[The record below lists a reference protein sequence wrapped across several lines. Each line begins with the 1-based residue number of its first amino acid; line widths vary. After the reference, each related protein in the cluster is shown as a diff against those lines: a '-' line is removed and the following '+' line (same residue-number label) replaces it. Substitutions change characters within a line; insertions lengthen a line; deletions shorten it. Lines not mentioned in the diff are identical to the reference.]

1 MHNHAAMKHLYIFD
15 LPSKS
20 ANNGIG
26 TYIKQ
31 LVEMVRSWKD
41 FQVSMIMLQANTEI
55 FFVGHYKGIEHFF
68 FPKSSSAYYQDTAEE
83 VCSALGCHIDD
94 SKETIF
100 LLNYAPCEKL
110 LAALKK
116 TFPESTNIFVI
127 HDMSWTKPFMG
138 NVDAFKVF
146 ACRKDKAVEQEKLWG
161 IFLREKEQFAIA
173 DKVVCLCE
181 DTQDLLA
188 TVYQVPKEKI
198 FLIPNGI
205 KAKRSLPLEAKR
217 RIRKAKHIDDE
228 IILLSVGR
236 ISKPKG
242 FFDYLEA
249 FKKLLDHGYNVR
261 WVIAGD
267 LCNAPPFLKKAGN
280 AITKIT
286 LTGILEADE
295 LYQWY
300 QIADIGIIPSYFE
313 QFGYAGLEMMIN
325 ELPIVAS
332 DGFGVRCM
340 FSECENAL
348 VATLGEG
355 ETCYQEMLFNCTAE
369 LLKDESLQKRFKKNG
384 LLVLKERYNRL
395 LFEQEYMHLL
405 I

>member
-1 MHNHAAMKHLYIFD
+1 MKHLYIFD
-15 LPSKS
+15 IPSSS

-31 LVEMVRSWKD
+31 VVEMVRRWKD
-41 FQVSMIMLQANTEI
+41 FQVSMIMLPPNAEA
-55 FFVGHYKGIEHFF
+55 FFVGSYKGMEHFF
-68 FPKSSSAYYQDTAEE
+68 FPQSSSAYYQDTSEE
-83 VCSALGCHIDD
+83 VCSALVCHVDD
-94 SKETIF
+94 SKETVF

-110 LAALKK
+110 LTALKK
-116 TFPESTNIFVI
+116 TFPKSTCIFVI

-138 NVDAFKVF
+138 DVEAFKAF
-146 ACRKDKAVEQEKLWG
+146 ASRKDKAVEQEKLLSS
-161 IFLREKEQFAIA
+161 FLREKEQFAIA

-181 DTQDLLA
+181 DTLELLT
-188 TVYQVPKEKI
+188 TVYGVPSKKV
-198 FLIPNGI
+198 FLIPNNSEI
-205 KAKRSLPLEAKR
+205 RDPLSMREKQK
-217 RIRKAKHIDDE
+217 IRKAKHLGSE
-228 IILLSVGR
+228 KILLSVGR

-242 FFDYLEA
+242 FFDFLEA
-249 FKKLLDHGYNVR
+249 FKQLLDHGYNVR

-286 LTGILEADE
+286 LTGILEAEE

-313 QFGYAGLEMMIN
+313 QFGYAGLEMMTN
-325 ELPIVAS
+325 KLPIVAS

-355 ETCYQEMLFNCTAE
+355 ETYYQEMLFKRTAE
-369 LLKDESLQKRFKKNG
+369 LLKDKPLQKRFKKNG

-395 LFEQEYMHLL
+395 LFEQEYKQLL

>member
-1 MHNHAAMKHLYIFD
+1 MKHLYIFD
-15 LPSKS
+15 IPSSS
-20 ANNGIG
+20 ANNGVG
-26 TYIKQ
+26 TYIRQ
-31 LVEMVRSWKD
+31 LVEMIKRWRD
-41 FQVSMIMLQANTEI
+41 FQVSMIMLQTNAEA
-55 FFVGHYKGIEHFF
+55 FFVGNYKGMEHFF
-68 FPKSSSAYYQDTAEE
+68 FQQYGSTSHQENAEDICKELATCIEDCEDT
-83 VCSALGCHIDD
+83 V
-94 SKETIF
+94 F

-110 LAALKK
+110 LIALKN
-116 TFPESTNIFVI
+116 TFPKSTCIFVI

-138 NVDAFKVF
+138 NVEAYKDF
-146 ACRKDKAVEQEKLWG
+146 ACRKDKAVEQEKLWSILG
-161 IFLREKEQFAIA
+161 REKEQFAIA

-205 KAKRSLPLEAKR
+205 KAKRCLPLEAKR

-249 FKKLLDHGYNVR
+249 FKRLLDQGLNVR

-267 LCNAPPFLKKAGN
+267 LCNAPPFLKKAGD
-280 AITKIT
+280 AVTKIT
-286 LTGILEADE
+286 LAGVIEENE

-300 QIADIGIIPSYFE
+300 QIADIGIIPSLFE
-313 QFGYAGLEMMIN
+313 QCSYVGLEMMAN
-325 ELPIVAS
+325 GLPVVAS
-332 DGFGVRCM
+332 DGFGVRSM
-340 FSECENAL
+340 FRHEGNAL
-348 VATLGEG
+348 VAAIREKDSY
-355 ETCYQEMLFNCTAE
+355 YQDMLYKRSIE
-369 LLKDESLQKRFKKNG
+369 LLKDKPLQRQLKRNG
-384 LLVLKERYNRL
+384 LKVLKEQYNRMAI
-395 LFEQEYMHLL
+395 EKEYRHLL